1 MSEPRPLRLL
11 VLDEGVL
18 GHRTLSRQL
27 GAALETNP
35 NVETRLV
42 TVPPPSRLGRL
53 LLRHSRRLGDADML
67 MLRWRLRWSWRARR
81 LLQRHAG
88 WADVALVITQASAL
102 LSRGPMRRL
111 PCVLLVDATVRQFV
125 ALEYLGPRDRWS
137 ALQERVV
144 SRLERRAIE
153 GTAAVVAMTD
163 WNAEALRRDYD
174 LPQERLASIHPGID
188 ATWWAAAAERRAV
201 RPDGPLRV
209 LFVGN
214 EVRRKGLDLLIEA
227 VERLELDAVLDV
239 VSGDPVPDT
248 TSVRAHRGVEAGSE
262 RLRELFAAADIF
274 AFPSRADAV
283 PWVVLEAM
291 AAGLPMVASRVGA
304 IEEMVGD
311 AGELVAPGDLDQLVA
326 ALRRLADPALRRRLG
341 ERGLA
346 RARERYDRDVQV
358 PRLVS
363 FLHEVAAAASA
374 GSNGSEVAAP
384 AEAPWSAEAGEL
396 RMRRRTFVA
405 LGLGAAAAAL
415 LAPYAVL
422 LPDDEF
428 EQLVA
433 STLGIERELAADL
446 LQRARDEY
454 GDAEYDA
461 RAAAFAFA
469 VRDPAAIV
477 LPDSVRE
484 RAISSLLAPM
494 LSAPA
499 ANLAYGISGTDPG
512 APACSGLVRVR

>member
-1 MSEPRPLRLL
+1 VSARPLRLL

-18 GHRTLSRQL
+18 GHRTTRRQL
-27 GAALETNP
+27 EAILDGATE
-35 NVETRLV
+35 VEARMV
-42 TVPPPSRLGRL
+42 SVPAPSRLGRV

-67 MLRWRLRWSWRARR
+67 LLRWRLRWSWRARR
-81 LLQRHAG
+81 LLKRHAG
-88 WADVALVITQASAL
+88 WADVALIVTQASAL

-125 ALEYLGPRDRWS
+125 ALEYLGPRDRFS
-137 ALQERVV
+137 APQERLVA
-144 SRLERRAIE
+144 RLERRAVASA
-153 GTAAVVAMTD
+153 AAVVAMTD
-163 WNAEALRRDYD
+163 WNAEALRREYG
-174 LPQERLASIHPGID
+174 LPAERLASIHPGIE
-188 ATWWAAAAERRAV
+188 AAWWAAAAERRAGE
-201 RPDGPLRV
+201 PDGPLRI

-214 EVRRKGLDLLIEA
+214 EVHRKGLDLLIEA
-227 VERLELDAVLDV
+227 VERLQLDAVLDV
-239 VSGDPVPDT
+239 VSGDPVPDSD
-248 TSVRAHRGVEAGSE
+248 SVRAHRGVEPGSE
-262 RLRELFAAADIF
+262 RLRELFAEADVF

-291 AAGLPMVASRVGA
+291 AAGLPVVASRVGA

-326 ALRRLADPALRRRLG
+326 ALGRLADPERRRRLG

-346 RARERYDRDVQV
+346 RAGERYDREAQV
-358 PRLVS
+358 PRLVA
-363 FLHEVAAAASA
+363 FLREVAAADRA
-374 GSNGSEVAAP
+374 GPSSSEETAL
-384 AEAPWSAEAGEL
+384 AETPKSSEAGEL

-433 STLGIERELAADL
+433 SRLGIEPQLAGDL
-446 LQRARDEY
+446 LQRAREEY
-454 GDAEYDA
+454 GDAEYEA

-484 RAISSLLAPM
+484 RAISSLLEPM

-499 ANLAYGISGTDPG
+499 ANLAYGVTRSVPG
-512 APACSGLVRVR
+512 GPACAGLVRAA